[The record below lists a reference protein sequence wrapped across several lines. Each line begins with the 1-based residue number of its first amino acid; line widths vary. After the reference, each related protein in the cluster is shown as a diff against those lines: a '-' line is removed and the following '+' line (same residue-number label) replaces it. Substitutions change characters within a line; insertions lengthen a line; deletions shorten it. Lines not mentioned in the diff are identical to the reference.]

1 MTTKSMTLR
10 RELLLRAA
18 GAVGAYALP
27 TSAWP
32 QSRPP
37 RVVMVSSF
45 SAADGALNL
54 EGLRVGLRER
64 GYVEGRNLILQAYW
78 GDDSAAQLE
87 KVVHEA
93 VSSGPQ
99 VIVAELLAVPA
110 TRKAAPAL
118 PIVFGFSG
126 DPVQAGLVQSFANPG
141 GNLTGMSYMTL
152 ELVGKRMQLLKE
164 TLPKIKRIAVV
175 SYPQHPGDTAELR
188 VSQVAAEALGLAL
201 DIYPVRNPAD
211 LQAAL
216 ALIEKSGAEA
226 LMLFPL
232 QMVVARRE
240 MLAQWS
246 LRNRMP
252 TMSGWSQFADGGN
265 LMTYGPNLQAA
276 SLRLAY
282 FVDRI
287 LKGAKPTDLPVEQ
300 PVRIEFVLNAKTAK
314 ALGIKIPAAIM
325 LRADR
330 VIE

>member
-1 MTTKSMTLR
+1 MTKETMTQR
-10 RELLLRAA
+10 REWMLRAA
-18 GAVGAYALP
+18 GAVGALALP
-27 TSAWP
+27 TRAWP
-32 QSRPP
+32 QAGSP

-45 SAADGALNL
+45 SAADGALNF
-54 EGLRVGLRER
+54 EGLRLGLREL

-87 KVVHEA
+87 KAVNEA
-93 VSSGPQ
+93 VASRPQ
-99 VIVAELLAVPA
+99 VIVAQLLAVPA
-110 TRKAAPAL
+110 ARKAAPTL
-118 PIVFGFSG
+118 PIVFGYSG
-126 DPVQAGLVQSFANPG
+126 DPVQGGLVQSFANPG

-188 VSQVAAEALGLAL
+188 VSQVAAETLGLAL
-201 DIYPVRNPAD
+201 DIHPVRNPAD
-211 LQAAL
+211 LLAAL
-216 ALIEKSGAEA
+216 ALIEKSGADA

-246 LRNRMP
+246 LRNRIP

-276 SLRLAY
+276 SLRQAY

-287 LKGAKPTDLPVEQ
+287 LKGAKPADLPVEQ
-300 PVRIEFVLNAKTAK
+300 PVRIEFVLNARTAK
-314 ALGIKIPAAIM
+314 ALGIKIPPAIR

-330 VIE
+330 IIE